1 MHTHPTPM
9 DIKYHI
15 AAALIDAC
23 QKWEAETGQ
32 TFPYV
37 AAAQAVD
44 SGISAAIA
52 EHEAMKA
59 RLHNTRAAA

>member
-1 MHTHPTPM
+1 MHTHPTPA
-9 DIKYHI
+9 DIKHHVR
-15 AAALIDAC
+15 AALIDAC

-44 SGISAAIA
+44 AGVSAAIA
-52 EHEAMKA
+52 EHEAIKA
-59 RLHNTRAAA
+59 RLHNRRDAA